1 MRFLSAVMAVIIIF
15 MFAGCGV
22 IIINDFDK
30 NETTELTDTEITS
43 VTDTETIST
52 TYIPPETNRPVK
64 PIENKDNRIEAE
76 KYLNELPNRD
86 FNNIAVL
93 ITSTEIVSLVPQSTE
108 DFIYNTRIERN
119 QDVEEKFNTRIIGIE
134 NSYDTIY
141 DNTYKAVYSGDYYT
155 DIIGIPSDS
164 IGQFY
169 ANGLLMNLNMLPF
182 IDVTKPYID
191 NNAVKQMSA
200 GKGIYGI
207 IGDFNKNMDYY
218 YVMYFNKTLIKE
230 LGIEN
235 PYDLVYENNWTLDKF
250 REMTQTV
257 PQIYGTY
264 GHGSVVSLERYIDMF
279 FQASGEKYMDTGVG
293 VSPELRYNNKRTEN
307 IVAKLRS
314 LIYSDGTVFDGTY
327 TSENARTTF
336 YNGNMLF
343 YIDRVNVMSWF
354 VDMKDDWG
362 VVPIPKLDKAQA
374 YNTFIH
380 EAMPVICVPSR
391 LSNIDNTGLA
401 IQALN
406 AASYGYINENYY
418 AILQRDV
425 VRDSDTLN
433 MLDYINSAQGKGRI
447 SVDFAYMFGGAYSYI
462 ADGTYRAVRS
472 AVMNNYSISSL
483 HDRHYN
489 NIVRRN
495 VNAFP
500 TE

>member
-1 MRFLSAVMAVIIIF
+1 MKVLSAVMAVFIMIT
-15 MFAGCGV
+15 FASCGI
-22 IIINDFDK
+22 IIINDLNK
-30 NETTELTDTEITS
+30 KETTDS
-43 VTDTETIST
+43 ADTETTSVIESETVLT
-52 TYIPPETNRPVK
+52 THNPPETNRPVK
-64 PIENKDNRIEAE
+64 PIENKDNRIAAE
-76 KYLNELPNRD
+76 KYLNELPDRN
-86 FNNIAVL
+86 FNNLAVL
-93 ITSTEIVSLVPQSTE
+93 ITSTEVVSLVPQSAE
-108 DFIYNTRIERN
+108 DFKYNTRIERN
-119 QDVEEKFNTRIIGIE
+119 QDVEKKFNTRIIGIE
-134 NSYDTIY
+134 SSYNTIY

-155 DIIGIPSDS
+155 DIIGIPSDG

-169 ANGLLMNLNMLPF
+169 ANGLLMNLNILPF
-182 IDVTKPYID
+182 IDLTKPYID
-191 NNAVKQMSA
+191 SNAIKQMSV
-200 GKGIYGI
+200 GRGVYGI

-250 REMTQTV
+250 RQMTQTV

-264 GHGSVVSLERYIDMF
+264 GHGSAVSLERYIDMF
-279 FQASGEKYMDTGVG
+279 FQAAGEKFMDTGVG
-293 VSPELRYNNKRTEN
+293 VSPAPRYNNTRTEN
-307 IVAKLRS
+307 IIAKLRN

-362 VVPIPKLDKAQA
+362 IVPLPKYDRTQV
-374 YNTFIH
+374 YNTFVH
-380 EAMPVICVPSR
+380 EAMPIICVPSG
-391 LSNIDNTGLA
+391 LANIDNTGLA

-406 AASYGYINENYY
+406 AASYGYMNENYY

-495 VNAFP
+495 VTAFP